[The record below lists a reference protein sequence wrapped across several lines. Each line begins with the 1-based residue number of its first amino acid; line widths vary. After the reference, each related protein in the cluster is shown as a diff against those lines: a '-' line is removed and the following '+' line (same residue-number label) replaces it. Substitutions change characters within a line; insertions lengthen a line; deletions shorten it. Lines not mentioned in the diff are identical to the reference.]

1 MSSVSTN
8 LRVAVIG
15 CGGRGRAHAQG
26 YVADPR
32 TSLVACAEPATE
44 ARNAFAESFSIPA
57 AYADYHEML
66 RVEAPDIV
74 SVCTWPHLHREMIEA
89 AAAAGVRAIHAEK
102 PMAPTWGDARAMHE
116 ACVDRGV
123 LLTFCHQRRFGDT
136 FQTARQLL
144 RDGAIGKLQRIEAS
158 CPNLFDW
165 GTHWFD
171 MMFFYNEE
179 TPAQWV
185 LGQLSVE
192 KHHEVFGVRLDTSGI
207 SWIRFANE
215 VEGLLVTGDA
225 GFGNLLNRL
234 VGSEGIIEI
243 TPGGSA
249 EHPLRLFR
257 QGNWSEPERSVGVP
271 VADHTIAS
279 VRNLVDAMASGDE
292 PELSSHRALRA
303 TELIFATYES
313 SRRRGRVILP
323 LEGDDSALLSM
334 LANESVGGSIGES
347 IGAP

>member
-1 MSSVSTN
+1 MSSAATN
-8 LRVAVIG
+8 LRAAVIG
-15 CGGRGRAHAQG
+15 CGGRGRSHAQG
-26 YVADPR
+26 YAADPR
-32 TSLVACAEPATE
+32 TTLVTCAEPSAE
-44 ARNAFAESFSIPA
+44 ARDSFAASFGVSTT
-57 AYADYHEML
+57 YADYHEML
-66 RVEAPDIV
+66 RAESPDIV
-74 SVCTWPHLHREMIEA
+74 SVCTWPHLHREMIKA
-89 AAAAGVRAIHAEK
+89 AAASGVQAIHAEK
-102 PMAPTWGDARAMHE
+102 PMAPTWGDARAMHQ

-136 FQTARQLL
+136 FQSARQLL
-144 RDGAIGKLQRIEAS
+144 RDGAIGTLQRIEAS

-192 KHHEVFGVRLDTSGI
+192 EHREVFGVRLDTSGI
-207 SWIRFANE
+207 SWVRFAND

-234 VGSEGIIEI
+234 VGSEGVIEI
-243 TPGGSA
+243 TPGGKA

-257 QGNWSEPERSVGVP
+257 GGQWTPAERPLGVP
-271 VADHTIAS
+271 VAQHTIAS
-279 VRNLVDAMASGDE
+279 VSNLIDALASGDE

-323 LEGDDSALLSM
+323 LDVDDSALLTM
-334 LANESVGGSIGES
+334 LTDGTVGGTIG
-347 IGAP
+347 GP

>member
-1 MSSVSTN
+1 MSATETS
-8 LRVAVIG
+8 LRAAVIG
-15 CGGRGRAHAQG
+15 CGGRGRSHAEA
-26 YVADPR
+26 YTADPR
-32 TSLVACAEPATE
+32 TTLVACAEPSTE
-44 ARNAFAESFSIPA
+44 ARDDFAESYSVPA
-57 AYADYHEML
+57 TYADYHEML
-66 RVEAPDIV
+66 RAESPDIV
-74 SVCTWPHLHREMIEA
+74 SVCTWPHMHREMIEA
-89 AAAAGVRAIHAEK
+89 AAAAGARAIHAEK
-102 PMAPTWGDARAMHE
+102 PMAPSWGDARAMHQ
-116 ACVDRGV
+116 ACIDRGV
-123 LLTFCHQRRFGDT
+123 MLTFCHQRRFGDT

-144 RDGAIGKLQRIEAS
+144 REGAIGTLQRIEAS

-192 KHHEVFGVRLDTSGI
+192 DHREAFGVRLDTSGI
-207 SWIRFANE
+207 SWIRFTND

-234 VGSEGIIEI
+234 VGTEGLIEI
-243 TPGGSA
+243 TPGGNA

-257 QGNWSEPERSVGVP
+257 AGQWTDPERTVGVP
-271 VADHTIAS
+271 VAEHTIAS
-279 VRNLVDAMASGDE
+279 VRNLVDAMDSGDE

-313 SRRRGRVILP
+313 SRRHGRVILP
-323 LEGDDSALLSM
+323 IDVDESALMAM
-334 LANESVGGSIGES
+334 LTDGTVGGTGGGTG
-347 IGAP
+347 GAA